1 MPSAQGHITVRR
13 RAKDGTDGSDAVRYW
28 VIPSATQVKRAQD
41 GTMYPNTV
49 TCEKRKQ
56 SGDSA
61 PVVTSEGILYYLIGY
76 NDGSMTARS
85 TYGSTGIRVTSAM
98 AWIKFML
105 DVSQVQVASETV
117 SVVADGKGVSSV
129 KEWYLRSTKN
139 TGVKN
144 TDSGWELNTVP
155 QLTDTYKYLWNYE
168 EIVLTDGTTTKTPAS
183 LIGVY
188 GRGIKSVTDYYLA
201 TTVSSGVT
209 TSTVGWTTGVQS
221 PTPAKR
227 YLWNYEIIT
236 YDDNSTT
243 ITTPH
248 IICVYGEK
256 GDDGIDGDDGED
268 AVRYWLVPSVTSIS
282 KSKTGV
288 FQPSGV
294 TCKVMRQIGSGT
306 AGEVTTMFVR
316 YKCTYTNNMAMT
328 WHKLP
333 NASTISVSGYARSV
347 EIELYMNGSVG
358 SEAVGIGV
366 CLDRVSIPVVI
377 DGIDGDDGAQGIQ
390 GCIYRRSRFA
400 TGFQYR
406 NDSTLK
412 TDGLRYLD
420 LVYLMTDSS
429 IFASKAKWFRCRKT
443 HTSNSSNAPQLTSD
457 GTEAWL
463 EYWEP
468 LNSLEPTYT
477 PFLMA
482 DDAIITLMQSNQL
495 LIEDSNGVITA
506 GLSGSNSGKKIR
518 IWAGSAT
525 PDNAPFRV
533 DVTGALVATKA
544 DITGTIKAEMGKIA
558 GFNISGNSLT
568 NGPEFNNDACIIFRN
583 ETHKCF
589 AGIGG
594 NVLPSASGV
603 RGVARFENYDESDWW
618 GLGHNY
624 ALLVGAR
631 GASDNSA
638 IAISG
643 GYISGLA
650 LKTETIGFDTVT
662 ASTKPTTVSKT
673 LGRDINSLYV
683 TTQFEWRSSSSG
695 TYATKTRE
703 VKVTLPAMEPYDDGH
718 VLFVKRGLNDGNY
731 VKLLPGAS
739 YRMVYNS
746 STNKWV
752 RTYGTSCILYDNNS
766 IGTSGNPMSIKSEG
780 DAMCLIYHR
789 DLAITKGSVTYHGV
803 WVQHKFPREW

>member
-13 RAKDGTDGSDAVRYW
+13 RPKDGNDGSDAVRYW
-28 VIPSATQVKRAQD
+28 V
-41 GTMYPNTV
+41 
-49 TCEKRKQ
+49 
-56 SGDSA
+56 
-61 PVVTSEGILYYLIGY
+61 
-76 NDGSMTARS
+76 
-85 TYGSTGIRVTSAM
+85 
-98 AWIKFML
+98 
-105 DVSQVQVASETV
+105 
-117 SVVADGKGVSSV
+117 
-129 KEWYLRSTKN
+129 
-139 TGVKN
+139 
-144 TDSGWELNTVP
+144 
-155 QLTDTYKYLWNYE
+155 
-168 EIVLTDGTTTKTPAS
+168 
-183 LIGVY
+183 
-188 GRGIKSVTDYYLA
+188 
-201 TTVSSGVT
+201 
-209 TSTVGWTTGVQS
+209 
-221 PTPAKR
+221 
-227 YLWNYEIIT
+227 
-236 YDDNSTT
+236 
-243 ITTPH
+243 
-248 IICVYGEK
+248 
-256 GDDGIDGDDGED
+256 
-268 AVRYWLVPSVTSIS
+268 VPSVTSIS
-282 KSKTGV
+282 KSKSGT
-288 FQPSGV
+288 FTPSSV
-294 TCKVMRQIGSGT
+294 TLSVMRQIGSAAASAIIT
-306 AGEVTTMFVR
+306 LFVR
-316 YKCTYTNNMAMT
+316 YKLTYTNSLTMNWQQLTNGSSIA
-328 WHKLP
+328 
-333 NASTISVSGYARSV
+333 VSGYARSV
-347 EIELYMNGSVG
+347 EIELYMTGSVTAGVAYG
-358 SEAVGIGV
+358 SGA

-377 DGIDGDDGAQGIQ
+377 DGNDGDQGVQGLQ

-406 NDSTLK
+406 NDSALT
-412 TDGLRYLD
+412 TTGLRYID
-420 LVYLMTDSS
+420 LVYLMTNSS
-429 IFASKAKWFRCRKT
+429 IFASKAKWFRCKKT
-443 HTSNSSNAPQLTSD
+443 HTSNSSNAPQLTSN

-506 GLSGSNSGKKIR
+506 GFSGSNSGKKIR

-525 PDNAPFRV
+525 PDNAPYRV
-533 DVTGALVATKA
+533 DVTGALVSTKA

-568 NGPEFNNDACIIFRN
+568 NGPEFDNDACIIFRN
-583 ETHKCF
+583 DAHNCF

-594 NVLPSASGV
+594 NVLPSTSGV

-662 ASTKPTTVSKT
+662 AATKPTTVNKT
-673 LGRDINSLYV
+673 LGRDTNSLYV

-695 TYATKTRE
+695 TYATNTRE

-718 VLFVKRGLNDGNY
+718 VLFIKRGLNDGNY
-731 VKLLPGAS
+731 VKILPGAS

-789 DLAITKGSVTYHGV
+789 DLAVTQGSVTYHGV

>member
-13 RAKDGTDGSDAVRYW
+13 RPKDGNDGSDAVRYW
-28 VIPSATQVKRAQD
+28 V
-41 GTMYPNTV
+41 
-49 TCEKRKQ
+49 
-56 SGDSA
+56 
-61 PVVTSEGILYYLIGY
+61 
-76 NDGSMTARS
+76 
-85 TYGSTGIRVTSAM
+85 
-98 AWIKFML
+98 
-105 DVSQVQVASETV
+105 
-117 SVVADGKGVSSV
+117 
-129 KEWYLRSTKN
+129 
-139 TGVKN
+139 
-144 TDSGWELNTVP
+144 
-155 QLTDTYKYLWNYE
+155 
-168 EIVLTDGTTTKTPAS
+168 
-183 LIGVY
+183 
-188 GRGIKSVTDYYLA
+188 
-201 TTVSSGVT
+201 
-209 TSTVGWTTGVQS
+209 
-221 PTPAKR
+221 
-227 YLWNYEIIT
+227 
-236 YDDNSTT
+236 
-243 ITTPH
+243 
-248 IICVYGEK
+248 
-256 GDDGIDGDDGED
+256 
-268 AVRYWLVPSVTSIS
+268 VPSVTSIS
-282 KSKTGV
+282 KSNSGT
-288 FQPSGV
+288 FTPSSV
-294 TCKVMRQIGSGT
+294 TLSVMRQIGSAAAST
-306 AGEVTTMFVR
+306 ITTLFVR
-316 YKCTYTNNMAMT
+316 YKLTYTNSLTMNWQQLTNGSSIA
-328 WHKLP
+328 
-333 NASTISVSGYARSV
+333 VSGYARSV
-347 EIELYMNGSVG
+347 EIELYMTGSVTAGVAYG
-358 SEAVGIGV
+358 SGA

-377 DGIDGDDGAQGIQ
+377 DGNDGDQGVQGLQ

-406 NDSTLK
+406 NDSALT
-412 TDGLRYLD
+412 TTGLRYID
-420 LVYLMTDSS
+420 LVYLMTNSS
-429 IFASKAKWFRCRKT
+429 IFASKAKWFRCKKT
-443 HTSNSSNAPQLTSD
+443 HTSTSANAPQLTSN

-463 EYWEP
+463 KYWEP

-533 DVTGALVATKA
+533 DVIGALVATKA
-544 DITGTIKAEMGKIA
+544 DITGTINADSGRIA

-583 ETHKCF
+583 DAHKCF

-662 ASTKPTTVSKT
+662 AATKPTTVNKT
-673 LGRDINSLYV
+673 LGRDTNSLYV

-695 TYATKTRE
+695 TYATNTRE

-731 VKLLPGAS
+731 VKILPGAS

-789 DLAITKGSVTYHGV
+789 DLAITQGSVTYHGV